1 MNKYLKFA
9 SVVAVVI
16 VVALASVSTAFAQ
29 GPTPP
34 RDGTNGRGPLA
45 GNGVLAEYA
54 DLMHAPV
61 AKALGLTLDEYNAA
75 LAAGKTPLLLAQEK
89 GVDAAVVLDAMKAGR
104 EAALKQAVADGV
116 ITQEQADWI
125 AGHAM
130 GAGRVANGTSRSMMG
145 RGNRVGGF
153 GGYNGTCPFTTMP

>member
-1 MNKYLKFA
+1 MNKHLKFA

-34 RDGTNGRGPLA
+34 RNGANGRGPMA
-45 GNGVLAEYA
+45 ADGVLAEYA

-75 LAAGKTPLLLAQEK
+75 IAAGKTPFLLAQEK
-89 GVDAAVVLDAMKAGR
+89 GIDAAIVLDAMQAGR
-104 EAALKQAVADGV
+104 EAALKQAVADGA

-130 GAGRVANGTSRSMMG
+130 GAGRAAGRSMMG
-145 RGNRVGGF
+145 RGNRAGNF
-153 GGYNGTCPFTTMP
+153 GGYNGTCPFTTTP

>member
-9 SVVAVVI
+9 SLVAVVV
-16 VVALASVSTAFAQ
+16 VVALASASAVFAQ

-61 AKALGLTLDEYNAA
+61 AKALGLTLDEFDAA
-75 LAAGKTPLLLAQEK
+75 LADGKTPLLLAQEK
-89 GVDAAVVLDAMKAGR
+89 GVDVAVVLDALQAGR

-130 GAGRVANGTSRSMMG
+130 GAGRAGSMGRSMMG
-145 RGNRVGGF
+145 RGSRVGGF
-153 GGYNGTCPFTTMP
+153 GGYNGTCPFTTTP